1 MFREGRINYF
11 APADYREGKTLHRI
25 MKKVIDLV
33 AAREDL
39 WQEEAALR
47 EVADSP
53 REDIKQE

>member
-1 MFREGRINYF
+1 
-11 APADYREGKTLHRI
+11 

-47 EVADSP
+47 ELADSP
-53 REDIKQE
+53 REDIKQ